1 MPQTMTDKATHP
13 LSLQLGDVG
22 KDDSARAAILQSL
35 SAWEK
40 RNQPDGVDVRETTT
54 GPIADALHLHVPA
67 VTRTLTSGI
76 VFTMPY
82 RSKIAREFAMADAP
96 LHHVWEPQTL
106 RLLLALAVGAKTV
119 VFGGAY
125 AGDQAVP
132 VAHSIAAA
140 GGQVHC
146 FEVNPIQLDALRLN
160 ARQNSLTNV
169 HVNAMGLWDRPG
181 HIELVGDDSHA
192 APKWVTQATAQSFP
206 VTSIE
211 TWAGAN
217 AVMGVDLIM
226 LDIEGGEL
234 HALQGARRFLE
245 EAPGKA
251 PDCVFEIHSSYV
263 DWSRGLAQTAP
274 VKLLL
279 DRGYEVF
286 ALRDYQAN
294 VQMRPGPIEL
304 VPLEGCYLEG
314 PAHGFNLFA
323 TKRPDRVKQLG
334 AVLRPG
340 LSPKLLRHRLSAL
353 HQPG

>member
-1 MPQTMTDKATHP
+1 MTDTKTDG
-13 LSLQLGDVG
+13 LSRHLGEVG
-22 KDDSARAAILQSL
+22 KDDATRAEILQAL

-40 RNQPDGVDVRETTT
+40 RHQPEGVDVRETIT
-54 GPIADALHLHVPA
+54 GPIADALHAHVPS
-67 VTRTLTSGI
+67 VTRSLTSGL
-76 VFTMPY
+76 VFTRPY
-82 RSKIAREFAMADAP
+82 RSKIAREFAMADSP

-132 VAHSIAAA
+132 VAHSIVGA
-140 GGQVHC
+140 GGRVHC
-146 FEVNPIQLDALRLN
+146 FEVNPIQLEALRLN
-160 ARQNSLTNV
+160 ARQNGLTNV

-192 APKWVTQATAQSFP
+192 SPQWVTQATAHSFP
-206 VTSIE
+206 VTSIA
-211 TWAGAN
+211 TWAPAHG
-217 AVMGVDLIM
+217 VETVDLIM

-234 HALQGARRFLE
+234 HALEGARRFLE
-245 EAPGKA
+245 DAPGRA

-263 DWSRGLAQTAP
+263 DWSRGLANTPP

-294 VQMRPGPIEL
+294 VQMKPGPIEL

-323 TKRPDRVKQLG
+323 TKRPGRVKQLG